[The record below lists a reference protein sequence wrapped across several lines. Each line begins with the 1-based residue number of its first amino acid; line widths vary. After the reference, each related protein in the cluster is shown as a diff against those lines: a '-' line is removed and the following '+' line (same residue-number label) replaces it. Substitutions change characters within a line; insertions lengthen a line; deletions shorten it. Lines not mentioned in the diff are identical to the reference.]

1 MTSDT
6 PAVRDKF
13 KPGRDLI
20 VSSSPKET
28 LEKVK
33 YYLNHDSERKK
44 IQINGKKAVKNDSY
58 RHRAERM
65 LEVLKSR
72 GIIRNLGE
80 TIHYVDVLKEKYVI
94 HHVTPGETL
103 SIIAR
108 KYNDSCSNSWSLIIS
123 NQIKYMLDKSLRLER
138 NCLEIL
144 ITNFSKGE

>member
-1 MTSDT
+1 MTSAT
-6 PAVRDKF
+6 PAVRGKF

-103 SIIAR
+103 SIISR
-108 KYNDSCSNSWSLIIS
+108 KYNVSLQQLMELNHFKSDQIYAGQIIK
-123 NQIKYMLDKSLRLER
+123 IREKLFR
-138 NCLEIL
+138 NI
-144 ITNFSKGE
+144 NNKFF